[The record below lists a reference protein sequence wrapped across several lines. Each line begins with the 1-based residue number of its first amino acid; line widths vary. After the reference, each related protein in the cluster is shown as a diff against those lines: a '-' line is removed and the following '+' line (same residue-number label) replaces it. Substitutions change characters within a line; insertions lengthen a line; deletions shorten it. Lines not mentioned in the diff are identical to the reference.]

1 MRKDELA
8 EIMGFVPNKELRL
21 HVLKYAKDHNIPLG
35 QAASMSALPP
45 MFIADDQGLIDTP
58 LGKMTPEA
66 YDKTRSPWAR
76 IIVIKRRGKNGL

>member
-1 MRKDELA
+1 MMKIDELT

-21 HVLKYAKDHNIPLG
+21 HVLKYARDHNIPLG

-45 MFIADDQGLIDTP
+45 MFIADDQGLINTP
-58 LGKMTPEA
+58 LGKMSPAA

-76 IIVIKRRGKNGL
+76 IIVIKKQK